1 MTSLFSSVGLKQT
14 IQKSP
19 KDLRTSW
26 LDTQKTETSK
36 MTKFEKLSETINNL
50 SATGGEPLYT
60 KKQIMKNRIDEIMAH
75 LNCAAVDGGF
85 CLFVKDGEI
94 VAKDLLH
101 NPDEPRDTLEF
112 NVRFVGTDISDIE
125 AKPLTKK

>member
-1 MTSLFSSVGLKQT
+1 
-14 IQKSP
+14 
-19 KDLRTSW
+19 
-26 LDTQKTETSK
+26 

-60 KKQIMKNRIDEIMAH
+60 KKEIMINRIDQILAN

-94 VAKDLLH
+94 VAKDLLCLLYTSDAA
-101 NPDEPRDTLEF
+101 DEP
-112 NVRFVGTDISDIE
+112 
-125 AKPLTKK
+125 

>member
-1 MTSLFSSVGLKQT
+1 
-14 IQKSP
+14 
-19 KDLRTSW
+19 
-26 LDTQKTETSK
+26 
-36 MTKFEKLSETINNL
+36 
-50 SATGGEPLYT
+50 
-60 KKQIMKNRIDEIMAH
+60 MKNRIDEIMAH

-94 VAKDLLH
+94 VAKDLLDWH
-101 NPDEPRDTLEF
+101 QDSQSLSEEPLEF